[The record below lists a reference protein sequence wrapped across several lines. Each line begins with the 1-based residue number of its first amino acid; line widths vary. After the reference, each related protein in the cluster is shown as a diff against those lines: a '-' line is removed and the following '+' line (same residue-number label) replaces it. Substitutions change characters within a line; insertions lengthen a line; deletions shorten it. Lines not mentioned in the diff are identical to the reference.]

1 MGALLTEVN
10 GLKYFKLISKY
21 PGDYTKNCGLLG
33 NEIDENFYFL
43 RSMDI
48 SGITLDENRQ
58 LIVTRVDGEELT
70 VDLKDYDK
78 VKFNFDKKAG
88 TLTIIYPDGETE
100 VLGGFLISGYVD
112 IASNE
117 TLKGKGTMTN
127 PIGISEVERTGTYA
141 PALYFKDLAAK
152 SIYYHKELYNDII
165 LAYKEIS
172 RNDIPESATVETV
185 KIVPIA
191 SVDSPEYIHYISE
204 AQPMPK
210 ANKKGDRI
218 VTKESQDNFGRL
230 YTYEGVKEIM
240 KQLDEDTSPW
250 RVPTRED
257 WAKMLNAAEP
267 CEEDRNHDTLD
278 VNTWTGRHA
287 GARAKSDTLW
297 VNSDILEDGYSVK
310 GENNLGQDNNMFCVY
325 PVGDGDG
332 SRGAHDMDFD
342 IEAFGKRST
351 FWSSTNVCTVR
362 GTETPNI
369 YSRSFAF
376 DTRTVLQESSK
387 PSSRFS
393 LRLVRDYYG
402 DGKQI
407 KETETILGQTVP
419 CTLICNEETDY
430 AGVWTSI
437 NLGFT
442 QPEFSGVTSQQ
453 WSAATETEMGV
464 TDVYYINEWDGC
476 KWVKKAMQP
485 GDSVVILD
493 YDNDPS
499 TSGDTYHEWRLYDL
513 GGGKQELIDTAVAL
527 KEEFK
532 DALDDIN
539 ERIDAVETE
548 LGETRDTLNQK
559 IDRVELSLNQK
570 IDSVNTNLNLKID
583 SVNESLNIK
592 IDTVNS
598 ELNKKIDDTESFLNS
613 KIDAVNESLNSKID
627 QSVESLNAKIDQKV
641 EELNTKI
648 DGVNET
654 LNSKIDNVNETLNQK
669 IDAEIERSTK
679 RDDELEGEDI
689 ASEGIEYVMYADNRG
704 LTLQRKNESTFNIAF
719 DGDFGEDF

>member
-1 MGALLTEVN
+1 MSNIQKNMGALLTEVN

-48 SGITLDENRQ
+48 SEITLDENRQ

-100 VLGGFLISGYVD
+100 VLEGFLISGYVD

-152 SIYYHKELYNDII
+152 SILYNNII

-191 SVDSPEYIHYISE
+191 SVNSPEYIHYISE

-218 VTKESQDNFGRL
+218 VTKESQDKFGRL
-230 YTYEGVKEIM
+230 YTYEGVKEII
-240 KQLDEDTSPW
+240 KQLDEETSPW

-267 CEEDRNHDTLD
+267 CEEDRNHDTMD
-278 VNTWTGRHA
+278 VNIWTGRHA

-332 SRGAHDMDFD
+332 SRGAHDSDFD

-351 FWSSTNVCTVR
+351 FWTSTNVCTVR
-362 GTETPNI
+362 GTETPNL

-407 KETETILGQTVP
+407 NETETILGQTVP

-437 NLGFT
+437 NLGLT

-476 KWVKKAMQP
+476 KWVKKAMLP

-539 ERIDAVETE
+539 ERIDSVETE

-559 IDRVELSLNQK
+559 IDS
-570 IDSVNTNLNLKID
+570 
-583 SVNESLNIK
+583 
-592 IDTVNS
+592 VNS

-613 KIDAVNESLNSKID
+613 KIDAVNESLN
-627 QSVESLNAKIDQKV
+627 
-641 EELNTKI
+641 TKI

-654 LNSKIDNVNETLNQK
+654 LNRKIDNVNETLNQK

-689 ASEGIEYVMYADNRG
+689 ASDGIEYVMHADNRG
-704 LTLQRKNESTFNIAF
+704 LTLQRKNEITFNIAF
-719 DGDFGEDF
+719 DGDFGENF